1 MQFGYL
7 LVYKKNPEMETSLM
21 CLSGAFNLKDE
32 PQLPAFSLQL
42 DAALSGRV
50 RWLRDVN
57 PSNTSGLLA
66 QQQVTSPLCDMKS
79 PPC

>member
-1 MQFGYL
+1 M
-7 LVYKKNPEMETSLM
+7 KTTLM
-21 CLSGAFNLKDE
+21 GLFGAFNLKDE
-32 PQLPAFSLQL
+32 PQFPAFFSLLL